1 WIKKIQF
8 YSRLL
13 DTSLSTTLTLN
24 SNKQITLNDLISLHH
39 ANKNLLKKDKYNST
53 SLLAF
58 RCKLLT
64 RLLPTRE
71 KLHTRYPLLYPNDT
85 CPRCLIQPETQNHI
99 FTCTINQ
106 NALEKISAKIC
117 KTLIK
122 NLSKKLSTSI
132 P

>member
-1 WIKKIQF
+1 
-8 YSRLL
+8 
-13 DTSLSTTLTLN
+13 N
-24 SNKQITLNDLISLHH
+24 
-39 ANKNLLKKDKYNST
+39 
-53 SLLAF
+53 
-58 RCKLLT
+58 
-64 RLLPTRE
+64 LLPTKE

-106 NALEKISAKIC
+106 NALEKISAKIR

-132 P
+132 PLLNQINNFKLNNPLLIKNLACGIIGDLHFIDKSKRHLIFNKS